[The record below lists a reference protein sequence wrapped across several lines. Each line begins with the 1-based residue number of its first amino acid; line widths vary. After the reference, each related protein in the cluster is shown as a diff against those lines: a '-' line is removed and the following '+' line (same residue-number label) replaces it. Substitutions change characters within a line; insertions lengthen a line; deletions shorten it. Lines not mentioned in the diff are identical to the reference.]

1 MASYAEDRERQ
12 RRGEILFKD
21 KRVKDGWVLN
31 LVKQNE
37 DILSTSLYDSSGK
50 LLENKAFLTQND
62 AEVDKLREYVAL
74 FEEDPE
80 KNYSKMSRITIER
93 LGL

>member
-1 MASYAEDRERQ
+1 MSSYAEDRERQ

-37 DILSTSLYDSSGK
+37 DILSTSLYNSAGK
-50 LLENKAFLTQND
+50 MLESKTFLTQKEED
-62 AEVDKLREYVAL
+62 IQKLKEYVTL

-80 KNYSKMSRITIER
+80 LNYGKMSKIILR
-93 LGL
+93 

>member
-1 MASYAEDRERQ
+1 MASYAEDKARQ
-12 RRGEILFKD
+12 NRGEILFKD

-37 DILSTSLYDSSGK
+37 DILSTSLYNSAGK
-50 LLENKAFLTQND
+50 MLENKTFLTQKD
-62 AEVDKLREYVAL
+62 EDIAKLKEYVAL

-80 KNYSKMSRITIER
+80 LNYGKMSKIILR
-93 LGL
+93 

>member
-21 KRVKDGWVLN
+21 KRIKDGWVLN

-37 DILSTSLYDSSGK
+37 DILSTSLYDASGK
-50 LLENKAFLTQND
+50 MLENKTFLTQKD
-62 AEVDKLREYVAL
+62 EDIAKLKEYVTL
-74 FEEDPE
+74 FEENPE
-80 KNYSKMSRITIER
+80 ANYPRMSRITLR
-93 LGL
+93 

>member
-50 LLENKAFLTQND
+50 MLENKTFLTQKD
-62 AEVDKLREYVAL
+62 EDIEKLKEYVKL
-74 FEEDPE
+74 FEENPE
-80 KNYSKMSRITIER
+80 ENYLRMSRITLR
-93 LGL
+93 